1 MDLLKGAARRDRR
14 ETTCRV
20 MARHFDFLS
29 VGEEFGAD
37 AADVAFDA
45 HVIRWVG
52 KGQVAFSLPSSFTYD
67 SCSF

>member
-1 MDLLKGAARRDRR
+1 
-14 ETTCRV
+14 